1 MLLSAPINIVA
12 VQLVHSG
19 PIGVSLSWPLGLE
32 TALVVFGST
41 LLVDAKM
48 LHLHLV
54 HLLSRPGPSHFF
66 ETLAHFSNGNWH
78 GYFCCCCCLDFAFIF
93 ATED

>member
-1 MLLSAPINIVA
+1 MLLSTTINIVA

-19 PIGVSLSWPLGLE
+19 PIGVSLSWLLGLE

-66 ETLAHFSNGNWH
+66 ETLVYFSSGNWH
-78 GYFCCCCCLDFAFIF
+78 GYFCCCCLDFAFIF